1 MSFEDRYRA
10 LTKSQ
15 FPVFTIYAQK
25 SCLGVKPCERA
36 WCFDRV
42 LQHRLQGH
50 VKREA
55 VASSRQDCLE
65 MCLGERDFICSIRLD
80 VGSHLLGICSLESI
94 LIANKPYGTELVEGQ
109 RMIRRNAAIIHGGA

>member
-1 MSFEDRYRA
+1 MPHHLSSDLLYIDIPTLCAGA

-65 MCLGERDFICSIRLD
+65 MCLGERDFICSGFQHFVVHD
-80 VGSHLLGICSLESI
+80 NFSLCGHRDP
-94 LIANKPYGTELVEGQ
+94 LIT
-109 RMIRRNAAIIHGGA
+109 